1 MKKLGQILIDR
12 NIISPKER
20 EDGLAFQK
28 QFGGRLGEALIKQ
41 GICSEEDIL
50 PIVAEQWQFSRLR
63 DWLSVAPMPVSLE
76 EIPLQGFEASW
87 WYTQNAFPLGV
98 RNGCLWVVMDD
109 VFSAF
114 VVDSVRK
121 KNDLAVCPVLA
132 TNHELRQ
139 LMILLEGASDVAAGY
154 HLDSL
159 QDMASGAPVVQFVND
174 TIQRALDARAS
185 DIHFETYRGIFRVR
199 FRVDGV
205 LHEVDRP
212 GVGMQA
218 AVISR
223 LKLMAGLD
231 ISEKRLPQ
239 DGRIRTRLSGISL
252 DIRVATTPC
261 VMGEDIVMRLLISEE
276 GISSLADLKMHSD
289 HHELVE
295 SLLRQTNGIILVTG
309 PTGSG
314 KSTTLYAFLQ
324 HLFSEERKIITV
336 EDPVEYQISGITQI
350 QVNAEIGLSF
360 ASVLRSV
367 LRQDPDIVLIG
378 EIRDRET
385 AEIAIQAAL
394 TGHLVLSTLHT
405 NDAPGAYVRL
415 MDMGIPPYLLASSI
429 IGVLGQRLVRKVC
442 PRCAMAD
449 TEAGRQAESMGW
461 QKIPGAAFDQKDARF
476 MRGQGCPHCLGSG
489 YRGRRPIFEMFAATD
504 EVHHQLTHKPDE
516 LKSDLIRSGMRTL
529 QQDGILCAMDAETTL
544 EEVMRVIG

>member
-1 MKKLGQILIDR
+1 MKKLGQHLIEN
-12 NIISPKER
+12 NIISQQEL
-20 EDGLAFQK
+20 EAGLAFQQ

-50 PIVAEQWQFSRLR
+50 PIVAGQWQLPRLG
-63 DWLSVAPMPVSLE
+63 DWLKHQPLPAGVE
-76 EIPLQGFEASW
+76 DIPLLGFDAAW
-87 WYTQNAFPLGV
+87 WYAQNACPLGIMDA
-98 RNGCLWVVMDD
+98 CLWIVMDD
-109 VFSAF
+109 VFNSF
-114 VVDSVRK
+114 VVDSVHK
-121 KNDLAVCPVLA
+121 KNAQTVRPVLA

-139 LMILLEGASDVAAGY
+139 LLVLLEGASDYLAGY
-154 HLDSL
+154 HADAL
-159 QDMASGAPVVQFVND
+159 QDMAIGAPVVQFVND

-212 GVGMQA
+212 GIGMQA

-261 VMGEDIVMRLLISEE
+261 VMGEDIVMRLLISEDK
-276 GISSLADLKMHSD
+276 ISSLADLNMHAD
-289 HHELVE
+289 HNALVE

-336 EDPVEYQISGITQI
+336 EDPVEYQVSGITQI
-350 QVNAEIGLSF
+350 QVNAEIGLNF

-378 EIRDRET
+378 EIRDKET

-415 MDMGIPPYLLASSI
+415 MDMGIQPYLLASSI
-429 IGVLGQRLVRKVC
+429 IGVLGQRLVRKIC
-442 PRCAMAD
+442 PRCATAD
-449 TEAGRQAESMGW
+449 ATAGQQAETMGW
-461 QKIPGAAFDQKDARF
+461 QQLAADQDKIHF

-504 EVHHQLTHKPDE
+504 DVHHQLTKNPDE
-516 LKSDLIRSGMRTL
+516 LKAELIKNGMRTL
-529 QQDGILCAMDAETTL
+529 QQDGILHAMNAETTI
-544 EEVMRVIG
+544 EEVMRVVG

>member
-1 MKKLGQILIDR
+1 MKKLGELLIEA
-12 NIISPKER
+12 NIITAKEL
-20 EDGLAFQK
+20 DAGLAAQR
-28 QFGGRLGEALIKQ
+28 QFGGRLGASLIKQ
-41 GICSEEDIL
+41 GFCSEEDIL
-50 PIVAEQWQFSRLR
+50 PIVAQQWQLPRLS
-63 DWLSVAPMPVSLE
+63 DWLQHHPMPVSVN
-76 EIPLQGFEASW
+76 EIPLLNFAAIW
-87 WYTQNAFPLGV
+87 WHKQNACPLGIYQDQ
-98 RNGCLWVVMDD
+98 LWVVMDD
-109 VFSAF
+109 VFNAF
-114 VVDSVRK
+114 VIDSISK
-121 KNDLAVCPVLA
+121 KTTLTIKPVLV

-139 LMILLEGASDVAAGY
+139 LLALLEATDEQQGLLADT
-154 HLDSL
+154 L
-159 QDMASGAPVVQFVND
+159 QDMSIAAPVVQFVND

-212 GVGMQA
+212 GLGMQA
-218 AVISR
+218 AIISR
-223 LKLMAGLD
+223 VKLMAGLD

-261 VMGEDIVMRLLISEE
+261 VMGEDIVMRLLISEDK
-276 GISSLADLKMHSD
+276 INSLADLNMHGD
-289 HHELVE
+289 HNELIQR
-295 SLLRQTNGIILVTG
+295 LLRQTNGIILVTG

-314 KSTTLYAFLQ
+314 KSTSLYAFLQ

-336 EDPVEYQISGITQI
+336 EDPVEYQITGITQI
-350 QVNAEIGLSF
+350 QVNTDIGLSF

-415 MDMGIPPYLLASSI
+415 LDMGIPAYLLASSI
-429 IGVLGQRLVRKVC
+429 IGVIGQRLVRKICRHCSVEDSNAVL
-442 PRCAMAD
+442 PIAD
-449 TEAGRQAESMGW
+449 TELDYLRHAIA
-461 QKIPGAAFDQKDARF
+461 KPRF
-476 MRGQGCPHCLGSG
+476 MHGQGCPQCLGSG

-504 EVHHQLTHKPDE
+504 DVHHHLNHNPDA
-516 LKSDLIRSGMRTL
+516 LKSELIQSGMRTL
-529 QQDGILCAMDAETTL
+529 QQDGLLYAMNGETTI